1 MSGGVVI
8 NKTRGICLAFEAE
21 VAGTILKR
29 MKGLIGRTGREFSS
43 GCGLWIVPCNGIHT
57 FGMRIPIDVAYL
69 DSKNRVLK
77 LYHQLGPFRAASL
90 ILKAQSVLELPA
102 GTLAQTHTEVGD
114 ILEIRLKPG
123 VEKGQLRRARSHI
136 KSHKSIGGGENLK

>member
-8 NKTRGICLAFEAE
+8 NKTRGICLASEAE

-69 DSKNRVLK
+69 DSKNRILK
-77 LYHQLGPFRAASL
+77 LCHRLAPFRVASL
-90 ILKAQSVLELPA
+90 VFRARSVLELPA
-102 GTLAQTHTEVGD
+102 GTLAQTQTEVGD
-114 ILEIRLKPG
+114 ILEIRLRPAG
-123 VEKGQLRRARSHI
+123 ERNDSEKLTTT
-136 KSHKSIGGGENLK
+136 